1 MGNHMPRT
9 ELLGTSLFTFHAGFC
24 KSLLVSLCV
33 LSDDAECSLVSGET
47 AMTELSSAGDRASW
61 PATSVL
67 HKIQQSLLELMHRC
81 WHSNPDHRP
90 KPLELLKAADS
101 GGFFHV
107 QVALKL
113 CNPP

>member
-1 MGNHMPRT
+1 MGSHMPRT

-24 KSLLVSLCV
+24 KSLLVLFCV

-47 AMTELSSAGDRASW
+47 AMTELNSAGDRDLR
-61 PATSVL
+61 PVTNML
-67 HKIQQSLLELMHRC
+67 HKIQQSLLELMHSC
-81 WHSNPDHRP
+81 WHNDPDHRP

-113 CNPP
+113 CSPP